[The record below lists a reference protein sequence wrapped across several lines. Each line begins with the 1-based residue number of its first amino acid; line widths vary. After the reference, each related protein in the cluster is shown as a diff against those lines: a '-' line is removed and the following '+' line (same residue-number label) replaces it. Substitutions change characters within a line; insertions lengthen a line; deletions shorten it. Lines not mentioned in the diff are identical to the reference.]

1 MLPAA
6 TAPLTTLLAP
16 LQEDEE
22 AAARRRRATREV
34 AFQAAHRLRQE
45 LAHPAIVHF
54 YAWLLQGYRTNSPF
68 TNHALLGL
76 FRRLAD
82 PQQLNLEPMLY
93 QVGWGGV
100 CMHGVSMHGGVVMLL
115 PGFGAG

>member
-1 MLPAA
+1 MH
-6 TAPLTTLLAP
+6 
-16 LQEDEE
+16 
-22 AAARRRRATREV
+22 
-34 AFQAAHRLRQE
+34 AHASRS
-45 LAHPAIVHF
+45 PSPPPPPPPPPP
-54 YAWLLQGYRTNSPF
+54 QGYRTNSPF